1 MALTDT
7 LKAKQF
13 AVIAEMETPK
23 GVDVSDFVA
32 NARQLKG
39 RVAAVLLP
47 DMGYAVMRLSAMAG
61 AVLLKEQGLE
71 PILQFSCRDRNRL
84 ALQSDLLGAHLLGV
98 NAVMAVAGEAVEMG
112 DNLEATPVNDLDP
125 KGFIRAAA
133 TLASG
138 KDLGGKPLKG
148 APSFCLGARIEPWEG
163 SAEAKERVGEA
174 KAAVENGAQFLV
186 TPPVFDLDALGE
198 FLASAGDMGAPV
210 IGSVLLL
217 KSVGMARYLNQNLKG
232 VEVSEDTIKRIRAA
246 SDRPAECVKI
256 AAETVKG
263 LQKICGGA
271 LLVTTGWEDR
281 LSAILDEAGF

>member
-13 AVIAEMETPK
+13 AIIAEMETPK

-32 NARQLKG
+32 NARHLKG
-39 RVAAVLLP
+39 RVTAVLVP
-47 DMGYAVMRLSAMAG
+47 DMGYAVMRLSALAG

-71 PILQFSCRDRNRL
+71 PIVQFSCRDRNRL
-84 ALQSDLLGAHLLGV
+84 ALQSDLLGSHLLGV
-98 NAVMAVAGEAVEMG
+98 TSVMAVAGEPVEMG
-112 DNLEATPVNDLDP
+112 DNLEAKPINDLDP
-125 KGFIRAAA
+125 KGFIQAAA

-148 APSFCLGARIEPWEG
+148 APSFCLGARIEPWAD
-163 SAEAKERVGEA
+163 SAEAAERIGEA
-174 KAAVENGAQFLV
+174 KAAVDKGAQFLV
-186 TPPVFDLDALGE
+186 TPPVFDVDALNG
-198 FLASAGDMGAPV
+198 FLGSAGDLGAPV

-232 VEVSEDTIKRIRAA
+232 VEVSEDIIRRIRAA

-271 LLVTTGWEDR
+271 LLITTGWEDR
-281 LSAILDEAGF
+281 LSAILDQAGF

>member
-39 RVAAVLLP
+39 RVAAVLVP

-84 ALQSDLLGAHLLGV
+84 ALQSDLLGAHILGV

-112 DNLEATPVNDLDP
+112 DNLEAKPVNDLDP
-125 KGFIRAAA
+125 KGFIQAAA
-133 TLASG
+133 TLAGG
-138 KDLGGKPLKG
+138 KDMGGKPLKG
-148 APSFCLGARIEPWEG
+148 APEFCLGARIEPWVDN
-163 SAEAKERVGEA
+163 AEAKERVGEA
-174 KAAVENGAQFLV
+174 KAAVDSGAQFLV
-186 TPPVFDLDALGE
+186 TPPVFNLEALND
-198 FLASAGDMGAPV
+198 FMQSAGDLGAPV

-232 VEVSEDTIKRIRAA
+232 IEVSEDTIKRIRAA
-246 SDRPAECVKI
+246 SDRPGECVKI
-256 AAETVKG
+256 AAETIKG

-271 LLVTTGWEDR
+271 LIVTTGWEDR

>member
-13 AVIAEMETPK
+13 AIIAEMETPK

-32 NARQLKG
+32 NARHLKG
-39 RVAAVLLP
+39 RVTAVLVP
-47 DMGYAVMRLSAMAG
+47 DMGYAVMRLSALAG

-71 PILQFSCRDRNRL
+71 PIVQFSCRDRNRL

-98 NAVMAVAGEAVEMG
+98 TSVMAVAGEPVEMG
-112 DNLEATPVNDLDP
+112 DNLEAKPINDLDP
-125 KGFIRAAA
+125 KGFIQAAA

-148 APSFCLGARIEPWEG
+148 APSFCLGARIDAWDD
-163 SAEAKERVGEA
+163 SAEAKERIGEA
-174 KAAVENGAQFLV
+174 KAAVDKGAQFLV
-186 TPPVFDLDALGE
+186 TPPVFDLDALKE
-198 FLASAGDMGAPV
+198 FLESAGDLGAPV

-232 VEVSEDTIKRIRAA
+232 VQVSEDIIRRIRAA

-271 LLVTTGWEDR
+271 LLITTGWEDR
-281 LSAILDEAGF
+281 LSAILDEAGL